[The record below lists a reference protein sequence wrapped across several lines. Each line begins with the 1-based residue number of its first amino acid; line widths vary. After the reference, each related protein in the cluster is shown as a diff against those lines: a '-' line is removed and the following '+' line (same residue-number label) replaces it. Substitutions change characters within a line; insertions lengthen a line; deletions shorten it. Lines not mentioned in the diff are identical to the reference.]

1 MNNLCFAGDY
11 ACEMKDSDN
20 CLQESPSWS
29 KSYTCATS
37 KGYCKRWSKDMMRC
51 CPKTCEN
58 TKPFSE
64 YECRV
69 AKGKGTCT
77 YPNEAQCLSK
87 GKPESNSPLKLL
99 VYIKQIALI

>member
-1 MNNLCFAGDY
+1 MNNLYSPGDY
-11 ACEMKDSDN
+11 TCEMKDSDD
-20 CLQESPSWS
+20 CLQESPNWS

-37 KGYCKRWSKDMMRC
+37 KGYCKRWSKDMKRC

-77 YPNEAQCLSK
+77 YPNEAQCLNK
-87 GKPESNSPLKLL
+87 GKQIFNFQLKFQSI
-99 VYIKQIALI
+99 YQNINR